1 MPLGGEVD
9 VVVVGF
15 GVSGARAAAAAAAA
29 GARVVV
35 LDRRGVLASGRRPG
49 SSSTD
54 SSSTGSASTGSA
66 TFAQLVRRRLWSIV
80 RQAFSPRLAAR
91 TAALAAGVEVRM
103 QTVVHEL
110 LVEDGRVLG
119 VGCTTMDPRT
129 PSGARYWW
137 LDRLAGWAPRLSPTL
152 GGAVIRAAESL
163 WHESSSVEEI
173 RCSAVVLGV
182 DRSNWDFVGPAV
194 WAATALA
201 GRARPGAPPARRS
214 LSVVSAGLTTAPSP
228 TPELAARAWCAAQEQ
243 SPTTP
248 DGLTELHVDPASGA
262 VGAGAGRVVPGL
274 YAAVSD
280 PGGPP
285 DADACVTAG
294 VAAATS
300 AHRAAGRH
308 LRCVV

>member
-1 MPLGGEVD
+1 MPIGGEVD

-15 GVSGARAAAAAAAA
+15 GVSGAKAAAAAATS

-35 LDRRGVLASGRRPG
+35 LDRRGVIASRRRPG
-49 SSSTD
+49 SASS
-54 SSSTGSASTGSA
+54 GSASSGSV
-66 TFAQLVRRRLWSIV
+66 TFAQLVRRRLWSTV

-119 VGCTTMDPRT
+119 VGCATMDPRT
-129 PSGARYWW
+129 PCGARYWW

-152 GGAVIRAAESL
+152 GGAVNRAAEAL
-163 WHESSSVEEI
+163 WEEAASVEEI

-182 DRSNWDFVGPAV
+182 DRLHWDFVGPAV
-194 WAATALA
+194 WAATARA
-201 GRARPGAPPARRS
+201 GRARTVPLVQRRP
-214 LSVVSAGLTTAPSP
+214 LSVVSAGPTTTPSP
-228 TPELAARAWCAAQEQ
+228 TPELAARAWCAAQEP
-243 SPTTP
+243 SPTVT
-248 DGLTELHVDPASGA
+248 DGLAELHVDPASGA
-262 VGAGAGRVVPGL
+262 VGAGAGLAVPGL

-280 PGGPP
+280 TSGPA
-285 DADACVTAG
+285 DADACVIAG

-300 AHRAAGRH
+300 AHLAAGRH